1 MVMRITVF
9 GASGRSGRSLVE
21 QALEDG
27 HEVVAFVH
35 KASTFDLSGERLDV
49 HEGDA
54 RDAEAVAE
62 AIRGSDAVISVLALV
77 KAEDEPEY
85 SQATRTIAEA
95 AKAEGVRRVVVTA
108 NNDVFGDD
116 EVTGEFAA
124 QAREHRRNRQTLRAS
139 GLDWTILAAG
149 RVVEEPPAGAYE
161 ATEDAKAHR
170 RKSAPPDLAKAA
182 LDALAR
188 DDWVGH
194 IIGVAGSS

>member
-1 MVMRITVF
+1 MRITVF
-9 GASGRSGRSLVE
+9 GASGRTGRSLVE

-27 HEVVAFVH
+27 HEVAAFVRD
-35 KASTFDLSGERLDV
+35 ASSFGLPGDRLDV

-54 RDAEAVAE
+54 RDPEAVAE
-62 AIRGSDAVISVLALV
+62 AIRGSDAVISVLALS
-77 KAEDEPEY
+77 KADDEPEY
-85 SQATRTIAEA
+85 SHATRAIVEA

-108 NNDVFGDD
+108 NHDVFGDD

-124 QAREHRRNRQTLRAS
+124 HAREHRRNRETLRAS

-149 RVVEEPPAGAYE
+149 WVVDEPAAGTYE
-161 ATEDAKAHR
+161 ATVDGRAPG
-170 RKSAPPDLAKAA
+170 RKITPPELAKAA

-194 IIGVAGSS
+194 IVGVTGPA